1 MPDQQPKRSIPTDEK
16 LMQAIQQG
24 QESAF
29 NALYERYAQR
39 MYRYFYRMLGQSEVQ
54 AHDFT
59 QELFLKIIEQPESFD
74 TGRRFSSWFYA
85 VAGNMV
91 KNEYRRKSNQPQ
103 QAVLEDFTLVADPA
117 HPLPDLDAG
126 IRKAYIEQAVRALRP
141 HHRECFLL
149 RYQEGLAVQEISEV
163 IGCPPGTV
171 KSRLHYSL
179 KKLNELLS
187 CVLGPNA

>member
-1 MPDQQPKRSIPTDEK
+1 MPDQKSSKKVPTDEQ
-16 LMQAIQQG
+16 LMQFIQQG
-24 QESAF
+24 RESAF
-29 NALYERYAQR
+29 NALYERYGQR
-39 MYRYFYRMLGQSEVQ
+39 MYRYFYRMLRQSPEK

-59 QELFLKIIEQPESFD
+59 QELFLKIIEQPEAFD
-74 TGRRFSSWFYA
+74 ISRRFSTWIYA

-91 KNEYRRKSNQPQ
+91 KNEYRRKSKQPQ
-103 QAVLEDFTLVADPA
+103 QTVLDDSAIVIAAA
-117 HPLPDLDAG
+117 HSLPDLDADV
-126 IRKAYIEQAVRALRP
+126 RKAYIEQAVQTLRP

-149 RYQEGLAVQEISEV
+149 RYQEGLSVQEISEV

-187 CVLGPNA
+187 CVLGPNI

>member
-1 MPDQQPKRSIPTDEK
+1 MPNQPSNKAKPTDEQ
-16 LMQAIQQG
+16 LMRRMQQG

-29 NALYERYAQR
+29 NALYERYGQR
-39 MYRYFYRMLGQSEVQ
+39 MYRYFYRMLGQSEAQ

-59 QELFLKIIEQPESFD
+59 QELFLKIIEQPHAFD
-74 TGRRFSSWFYA
+74 PQRRFSTWFYA
-85 VAGNMV
+85 VAGNLV
-91 KNEYRRKSNQPQ
+91 KNEYRRRSKQPQ
-103 QAVLEDFTLVADPA
+103 QALLNEADEA
-117 HPLPDLDAG
+117 TSSSAALPDLDAKV
-126 IRKAYIEQAVRALRP
+126 RKAYIEKAVQSLRP

-149 RYQEGLAVQEISEV
+149 RYQEGLAVQEISEI

-179 KKLNELLS
+179 KKMNELLS